1 MAEGAS
7 PGESNKENE
16 GANERAKSKLK
27 QPGCAPSKRAH
38 IHTHTYT
45 WITSI
50 LNPSPNFNH
59 HHHHLPLLALF
70 FYTLQSPCTHLKRA
84 TQMNTRREKKKNTP
98 ESGSFFSDPCN
109 AQGSTSHIANSR
121 THHPSQPDSIACPL
135 SYFSLSPIAPL
146 LCPSTHSVGRTAAT
160 HNIKNLKRSRRHPRG
175 ARASSLDT

>member
-1 MAEGAS
+1 MCTVKA
-7 PGESNKENE
+7 
-16 GANERAKSKLK
+16 R
-27 QPGCAPSKRAH
+27 
-38 IHTHTYT
+38 THTYT
-45 WITSI
+45 HIYMDYIYTQPQSQLQPPPPPPPSPSSLFLYTSI
-50 LNPSPNFNH
+50 SLHPSQTSYPNEY
-59 HHHHLPLLALF
+59 A
-70 FYTLQSPCTHLKRA
+70 QR
-84 TQMNTRREKKKNTP
+84 KKKNTP